1 MKTFLTCAV
10 LACTLLLVV
19 SIAQL
24 AEANYDMV
32 SLRGELTD
40 LQDEGRV
47 LQAKHE
53 LIFDLEAIEKQ
64 LLADGTMVR
73 GRAGQTVY
81 LDLSEPDSVVYYD
94 GAGKGLSALLHR
106 ADRKKCV
113 LCGGYYL
120 PKSNRA
126 KYCPECAEQER
137 RRKTRDRV
145 RRHRAGM

>member
-1 MKTFLTCAV
+1 M

-47 LQAKHE
+47 LQAKYE

-94 GAGKGLSALLHR
+94 GAGKGLSALLQR
-106 ADRKKCV
+106 AEE
-113 LCGGYYL
+113 YL
-120 PKSNRA
+120 ANLLS
-126 KYCPECAEQER
+126 
-137 RRKTRDRV
+137 
-145 RRHRAGM
+145 